1 MAVFVFVYR
10 FVWDVGVVDCFQADV
25 ESNDQIVPK
34 IFRFSLHPAFFSFEH
49 RRVQVRPLIEFLC

>member
-1 MAVFVFVYR
+1 MTLFVFVHR

-34 IFRFSLHPAFFSFEH
+34 IFRFSLHPVFFSSNIDES
-49 RRVQVRPLIEFLC
+49 R